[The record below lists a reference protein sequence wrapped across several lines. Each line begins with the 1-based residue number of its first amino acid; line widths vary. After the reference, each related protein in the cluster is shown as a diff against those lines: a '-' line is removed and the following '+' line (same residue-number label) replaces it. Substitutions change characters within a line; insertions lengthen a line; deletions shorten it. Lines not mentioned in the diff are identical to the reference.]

1 MTPRTAATT
10 LQRLRRR
17 QLDARLAAHPRLA
30 PPRDGW
36 IRVVREALGMTLA
49 QLGHRLGITPQSV
62 QDLEAR
68 EREGRITLERLREA
82 ADALGCDVAV
92 TLVPRTSLEA
102 IVRTQARARIAAERE
117 RVAHTMRLE
126 GQEGGLE
133 DGEPDE
139 YDIVRY
145 IDANARTLWRDS

>member
-1 MTPRTAATT
+1 
-10 LQRLRRR
+10 
-17 QLDARLAAHPRLA
+17 
-30 PPRDGW
+30 
-36 IRVVREALGMTLA
+36 MTLA

-82 ADALGCDVAV
+82 ADALGCDVVV

-126 GQEGGLE
+126 AQEGGLE

-139 YDIVRY
+139 RTVERY
-145 IDANARTLWRDS
+145 VDEHARTLWRPV